1 MKKLRLTLESLRVE
15 TFRTD
20 EPRTP
25 RGTVQALSPDPYG
38 YTGPYYDSCNYG
50 GTPCTYDPECNT
62 TPYSPSYTTANPGDP
77 ASNCIT

>member
-1 MKKLRLTLESLRVE
+1 MKKLRLTLDHLRVE

-20 EPRTP
+20 DVRPQ
-25 RGTVQALSPDPYG
+25 RGTVQAFSPNPYG

-62 TPYSPSYTTANPGDP
+62 TPYSPGATWNPGGDSHC
-77 ASNCIT
+77 AN